1 MLESELE
8 IVEDL
13 IIGYG
18 RDITLG
24 ELLENLKA
32 HEAWEEVN

>member
-1 MLESELE
+1 MFESEVE

-24 ELLENLKA
+24 ELLNQLQEK
-32 HEAWEEVN
+32 EAMN

>member
-1 MLESELE
+1 MFESEVE

-24 ELLENLKA
+24 SLLDALKE
-32 HEAWEEVN
+32 HEDMM

>member
-24 ELLENLKA
+24 ELLERLQEKNSL
-32 HEAWEEVN
+32 N

>member
-1 MLESELE
+1 MFESEVE

-24 ELLENLKA
+24 ELLSQLQEK
-32 HEAWEEVN
+32 EAIN